1 MKRCPKC
8 SRTFPDESQKFCT
21 FDGGLLRADQPAF
34 DPNLTV
40 RATSTELLDPT
51 GSTEHDASEA
61 KTSVRLRSLNE
72 TITSFGTQT
81 FPETTNLESQTSSDL
96 TPPPGSELPPPP
108 AESAPTSTD
117 LSSYAR
123 ATV

>member
-8 SRTFPDESQKFCT
+8 SRTFPDKSQKFCT

-40 RATSTELLDPT
+40 RATSKDLIETPPPAAPT
-51 GSTEHDASEA
+51 GNEASEA

-72 TITSFGTQT
+72 TITSFGTST
-81 FPETTNLESQTSSDL
+81 FKETTPVGSQTSSEL
-96 TPPPGSELPPPP
+96 TPPPSE
-108 AESAPTSTD
+108 S
-117 LSSYAR
+117 
-123 ATV
+123 